1 MKDISYTIL
10 ELQELYEEYDKERL
24 KNHSSYYGL
33 ASEKHFTAKE
43 FLIWL
48 RKREAGLTR
57 PDIVPQKEAKK
68 KELFTCGDCIHF
80 KEFDD
85 KMGAGI
91 CELNNS
97 FYNKK
102 DSACNKRTISLKT
115 RNKRRRD

>member
-1 MKDISYTIL
+1 VKDKSYTIM
-10 ELQELYEEYDKERL
+10 ELQSLYEQYDKESLRTFP
-24 KNHSSYYGL
+24 SYYGL

-68 KELFTCGDCIHF
+68 KGLFTCGDCIHF

-102 DSACNKRTISLKT
+102 DSACDKRTLSLEMKQEE
-115 RNKRRRD
+115 KK